1 MKKKREFDFLDG
13 RKLQISLLKMKV
25 TVLLLLVCVLQSMAG
40 AYSQTAKYDIS
51 MTGGKLENVFK
62 LIEQKGEYTFLYS
75 IEDVDQISSVN
86 VNVKQADLKEVLDI
100 CLANTKLMYEI
111 NGRLVIIRVKDE
123 KPEDKMV
130 VIKGVVKDK
139 RGEPLPGVTI
149 IEKGTTVGVATGIDG
164 KFTFNTT
171 KHDNIVLVF
180 SFVGMK
186 TKEVKWVG
194 QKELDIILEE
204 DALEMEEVVVTGYQ
218 SINRR
223 DMVGSYSTVKAS
235 DIMMPAYSSIDQM
248 LQGQVAG
255 MMVINTSSRIGASPK
270 IKIRG
275 TSTILGN
282 QDPLWVVDGI
292 IQEDPIQINATTYM
306 TEDLSNIIG
315 SQISWLNP
323 QDIETITVLKDASAT
338 AVYGSKASNGVI
350 VVTTKKGKSDRLT
363 INYTGNLSINTRPN
377 YGMFNLMNSKERIQF
392 SEDAFA
398 NKAIYLN
405 EPVKQYHTYEGIMKM
420 YIAGE
425 LSQDEFF
432 DRKEQ
437 LETVNTDWFKLLTR
451 SAVSHNH
458 NLSISGGT
466 EKVTYNVSAGYSSS
480 LGQEIGNSQERL
492 TGRVAVNAQLRKNIR
507 TNVTINAVT
516 SKTKGF
522 GQNVNPMSYATTTSR
537 ALPAYDENGD
547 LLFYRKSAS
556 YLLNNNVTDLG
567 YNFINERDNSGSSV
581 ETSRFNATLDFS
593 WDITDWLKYQFTGG
607 YTRDN
612 KNNESYRTEKT
623 FGIAENY
630 RGYDYN
636 TVDAD
641 SPEFKSAMLPFGGE
655 LFTSDA
661 LQSSY
666 NIQNKL
672 LVSKSFNPDNR
683 LNIMVAM
690 ELRSTRFSNNSN
702 TVWGYAPD
710 RGGVAIQPTPP
721 DELVPISNTS
731 TGWGILRNIYKGRW
745 KKETKTDNFL
755 SFFGTFAYSLK
766 NRYIA
771 NVTIRNDASNRFGQ
785 DANNRF
791 DPTYSFGLAWH
802 VTEEDFMREY
812 VPWLS
817 ALNINV
823 TYGIQGN
830 ALTSLSPDLLLHQM
844 GVADLYNQY
853 YTTISSIPNPHLSWE
868 RTRSWDIGVDLE
880 LFKMFSVAFDYYTRR
895 SNAIVSNTLPFE
907 YGTTTTNL
915 NGGIVHNRG
924 VEFTVSFTPVKTE
937 DWVFNVSLNSSKNWN
952 ETGESEFNAKLNNFL
967 GGASDKILKKG
978 YPLGGFWSYSFAGL
992 SSEDGRPLFNLL
1004 DMPEGG
1010 ADPEIDPTT
1019 FLVYSGTSEPDF
1031 TGGINLGLRYKSF
1044 NLSSSFALL
1053 IGSKKRLPSP
1063 YANFPSSVRIPEPDV
1078 NLSRDL
1084 LKRWQ
1089 KPGDEKY
1096 TDIPALVTS
1105 ARYNIETPDGSN
1117 PNWIEAWA
1125 QSDVRVVNA
1134 SFFRCRQLTL
1144 TWNMDPAV
1152 CGRVGLKSLSLNASV
1167 NNLFVIAS
1175 KRFNGFDPELG
1186 DSVMPKVYSF
1196 GVNVGF

>member
-75 IEDVDQISSVN
+75 IEDVDQVSSVN

-139 RGEPLPGVTI
+139 SGEPLPGVTI

-690 ELRSTRFSNNSN
+690 ELR
-702 TVWGYAPD
+702 
-710 RGGVAIQPTPP
+710 
-721 DELVPISNTS
+721 
-731 TGWGILRNIYKGRW
+731 
-745 KKETKTDNFL
+745 
-755 SFFGTFAYSLK
+755 
-766 NRYIA
+766 
-771 NVTIRNDASNRFGQ
+771 
-785 DANNRF
+785 
-791 DPTYSFGLAWH
+791 
-802 VTEEDFMREY
+802 
-812 VPWLS
+812 
-817 ALNINV
+817 
-823 TYGIQGN
+823 
-830 ALTSLSPDLLLHQM
+830 
-844 GVADLYNQY
+844 
-853 YTTISSIPNPHLSWE
+853 
-868 RTRSWDIGVDLE
+868 
-880 LFKMFSVAFDYYTRR
+880 
-895 SNAIVSNTLPFE
+895 
-907 YGTTTTNL
+907 
-915 NGGIVHNRG
+915 
-924 VEFTVSFTPVKTE
+924 
-937 DWVFNVSLNSSKNWN
+937 
-952 ETGESEFNAKLNNFL
+952 
-967 GGASDKILKKG
+967 
-978 YPLGGFWSYSFAGL
+978 
-992 SSEDGRPLFNLL
+992 
-1004 DMPEGG
+1004 
-1010 ADPEIDPTT
+1010 
-1019 FLVYSGTSEPDF
+1019 
-1031 TGGINLGLRYKSF
+1031 
-1044 NLSSSFALL
+1044 
-1053 IGSKKRLPSP
+1053 
-1063 YANFPSSVRIPEPDV
+1063 
-1078 NLSRDL
+1078 
-1084 LKRWQ
+1084 
-1089 KPGDEKY
+1089 
-1096 TDIPALVTS
+1096 
-1105 ARYNIETPDGSN
+1105 
-1117 PNWIEAWA
+1117 
-1125 QSDVRVVNA
+1125 
-1134 SFFRCRQLTL
+1134 
-1144 TWNMDPAV
+1144 
-1152 CGRVGLKSLSLNASV
+1152 
-1167 NNLFVIAS
+1167 
-1175 KRFNGFDPELG
+1175 
-1186 DSVMPKVYSF
+1186 
-1196 GVNVGF
+1196 

>member
-139 RGEPLPGVTI
+139 SGEPLPGVTI

-255 MMVINTSSRIGASPK
+255 MMMINTSSRIGASPK

-458 NLSISGGT
+458 NLSIS
-466 EKVTYNVSAGYSSS
+466 
-480 LGQEIGNSQERL
+480 
-492 TGRVAVNAQLRKNIR
+492 
-507 TNVTINAVT
+507 
-516 SKTKGF
+516 
-522 GQNVNPMSYATTTSR
+522 
-537 ALPAYDENGD
+537 
-547 LLFYRKSAS
+547 
-556 YLLNNNVTDLG
+556 
-567 YNFINERDNSGSSV
+567 
-581 ETSRFNATLDFS
+581 
-593 WDITDWLKYQFTGG
+593 
-607 YTRDN
+607 
-612 KNNESYRTEKT
+612 
-623 FGIAENY
+623 
-630 RGYDYN
+630 
-636 TVDAD
+636 
-641 SPEFKSAMLPFGGE
+641 
-655 LFTSDA
+655 
-661 LQSSY
+661 
-666 NIQNKL
+666 
-672 LVSKSFNPDNR
+672 
-683 LNIMVAM
+683 
-690 ELRSTRFSNNSN
+690 
-702 TVWGYAPD
+702 
-710 RGGVAIQPTPP
+710 
-721 DELVPISNTS
+721 
-731 TGWGILRNIYKGRW
+731 
-745 KKETKTDNFL
+745 
-755 SFFGTFAYSLK
+755 
-766 NRYIA
+766 
-771 NVTIRNDASNRFGQ
+771 
-785 DANNRF
+785 
-791 DPTYSFGLAWH
+791 
-802 VTEEDFMREY
+802 
-812 VPWLS
+812 
-817 ALNINV
+817 
-823 TYGIQGN
+823 
-830 ALTSLSPDLLLHQM
+830 
-844 GVADLYNQY
+844 
-853 YTTISSIPNPHLSWE
+853 
-868 RTRSWDIGVDLE
+868 
-880 LFKMFSVAFDYYTRR
+880 
-895 SNAIVSNTLPFE
+895 
-907 YGTTTTNL
+907 
-915 NGGIVHNRG
+915 
-924 VEFTVSFTPVKTE
+924 
-937 DWVFNVSLNSSKNWN
+937 
-952 ETGESEFNAKLNNFL
+952 
-967 GGASDKILKKG
+967 
-978 YPLGGFWSYSFAGL
+978 
-992 SSEDGRPLFNLL
+992 
-1004 DMPEGG
+1004 
-1010 ADPEIDPTT
+1010 
-1019 FLVYSGTSEPDF
+1019 
-1031 TGGINLGLRYKSF
+1031 
-1044 NLSSSFALL
+1044 
-1053 IGSKKRLPSP
+1053 
-1063 YANFPSSVRIPEPDV
+1063 
-1078 NLSRDL
+1078 
-1084 LKRWQ
+1084 
-1089 KPGDEKY
+1089 
-1096 TDIPALVTS
+1096 
-1105 ARYNIETPDGSN
+1105 
-1117 PNWIEAWA
+1117 
-1125 QSDVRVVNA
+1125 
-1134 SFFRCRQLTL
+1134 
-1144 TWNMDPAV
+1144 
-1152 CGRVGLKSLSLNASV
+1152 
-1167 NNLFVIAS
+1167 
-1175 KRFNGFDPELG
+1175 
-1186 DSVMPKVYSF
+1186 
-1196 GVNVGF
+1196 

>member
-139 RGEPLPGVTI
+139 SGEPLPGVTI

-702 TVWGYAPD
+702 TVWGYAP
-710 RGGVAIQPTPP
+710 GP
-721 DELVPISNTS
+721 
-731 TGWGILRNIYKGRW
+731 GR
-745 KKETKTDNFL
+745 
-755 SFFGTFAYSLK
+755 
-766 NRYIA
+766 RC
-771 NVTIRNDASNRFGQ
+771 
-785 DANNRF
+785 
-791 DPTYSFGLAWH
+791 
-802 VTEEDFMREY
+802 
-812 VPWLS
+812 
-817 ALNINV
+817 
-823 TYGIQGN
+823 
-830 ALTSLSPDLLLHQM
+830 
-844 GVADLYNQY
+844 
-853 YTTISSIPNPHLSWE
+853 YTTDSS
-868 RTRSWDIGVDLE
+868 G
-880 LFKMFSVAFDYYTRR
+880 
-895 SNAIVSNTLPFE
+895 
-907 YGTTTTNL
+907 
-915 NGGIVHNRG
+915 
-924 VEFTVSFTPVKTE
+924 
-937 DWVFNVSLNSSKNWN
+937 
-952 ETGESEFNAKLNNFL
+952 
-967 GGASDKILKKG
+967 
-978 YPLGGFWSYSFAGL
+978 
-992 SSEDGRPLFNLL
+992 
-1004 DMPEGG
+1004 
-1010 ADPEIDPTT
+1010 
-1019 FLVYSGTSEPDF
+1019 
-1031 TGGINLGLRYKSF
+1031 
-1044 NLSSSFALL
+1044 
-1053 IGSKKRLPSP
+1053 
-1063 YANFPSSVRIPEPDV
+1063 
-1078 NLSRDL
+1078 
-1084 LKRWQ
+1084 
-1089 KPGDEKY
+1089 
-1096 TDIPALVTS
+1096 
-1105 ARYNIETPDGSN
+1105 
-1117 PNWIEAWA
+1117 
-1125 QSDVRVVNA
+1125 
-1134 SFFRCRQLTL
+1134 
-1144 TWNMDPAV
+1144 
-1152 CGRVGLKSLSLNASV
+1152 
-1167 NNLFVIAS
+1167 
-1175 KRFNGFDPELG
+1175 
-1186 DSVMPKVYSF
+1186 
-1196 GVNVGF
+1196 

>member
-139 RGEPLPGVTI
+139 SGEPLPGVTI

-547 LLFYRKSAS
+547 VFVRMDRNTFVVL
-556 YLLNNNVTDLG
+556 
-567 YNFINERDNSGSSV
+567 
-581 ETSRFNATLDFS
+581 
-593 WDITDWLKYQFTGG
+593 
-607 YTRDN
+607 
-612 KNNESYRTEKT
+612 TE
-623 FGIAENY
+623 
-630 RGYDYN
+630 
-636 TVDAD
+636 
-641 SPEFKSAMLPFGGE
+641 
-655 LFTSDA
+655 
-661 LQSSY
+661 Q
-666 NIQNKL
+666 
-672 LVSKSFNPDNR
+672 
-683 LNIMVAM
+683 
-690 ELRSTRFSNNSN
+690 
-702 TVWGYAPD
+702 
-710 RGGVAIQPTPP
+710 
-721 DELVPISNTS
+721 
-731 TGWGILRNIYKGRW
+731 
-745 KKETKTDNFL
+745 
-755 SFFGTFAYSLK
+755 
-766 NRYIA
+766 
-771 NVTIRNDASNRFGQ
+771 
-785 DANNRF
+785 
-791 DPTYSFGLAWH
+791 
-802 VTEEDFMREY
+802 
-812 VPWLS
+812 
-817 ALNINV
+817 
-823 TYGIQGN
+823 
-830 ALTSLSPDLLLHQM
+830 
-844 GVADLYNQY
+844 
-853 YTTISSIPNPHLSWE
+853 
-868 RTRSWDIGVDLE
+868 
-880 LFKMFSVAFDYYTRR
+880 
-895 SNAIVSNTLPFE
+895 
-907 YGTTTTNL
+907 
-915 NGGIVHNRG
+915 
-924 VEFTVSFTPVKTE
+924 
-937 DWVFNVSLNSSKNWN
+937 
-952 ETGESEFNAKLNNFL
+952 
-967 GGASDKILKKG
+967 
-978 YPLGGFWSYSFAGL
+978 
-992 SSEDGRPLFNLL
+992 
-1004 DMPEGG
+1004 
-1010 ADPEIDPTT
+1010 
-1019 FLVYSGTSEPDF
+1019 
-1031 TGGINLGLRYKSF
+1031 
-1044 NLSSSFALL
+1044 
-1053 IGSKKRLPSP
+1053 
-1063 YANFPSSVRIPEPDV
+1063 
-1078 NLSRDL
+1078 
-1084 LKRWQ
+1084 
-1089 KPGDEKY
+1089 EK
-1096 TDIPALVTS
+1096 
-1105 ARYNIETPDGSN
+1105 
-1117 PNWIEAWA
+1117 
-1125 QSDVRVVNA
+1125 
-1134 SFFRCRQLTL
+1134 
-1144 TWNMDPAV
+1144 
-1152 CGRVGLKSLSLNASV
+1152 
-1167 NNLFVIAS
+1167 
-1175 KRFNGFDPELG
+1175 
-1186 DSVMPKVYSF
+1186 
-1196 GVNVGF
+1196 